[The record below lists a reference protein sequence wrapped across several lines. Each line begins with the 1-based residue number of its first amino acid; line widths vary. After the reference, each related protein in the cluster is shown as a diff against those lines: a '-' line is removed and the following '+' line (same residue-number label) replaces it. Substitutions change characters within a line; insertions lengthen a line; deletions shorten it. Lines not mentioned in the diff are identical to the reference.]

1 MSIEP
6 IVMPKWGLAMQEGTL
21 SKWNIAEG
29 DKIARGQEIADIETT
44 KIANAFES
52 PVEGVVR
59 RRVINEGD
67 VVPVGALLAVVADKG
82 VGDAEIDAYVTK
94 FQESMAAAASN
105 TVAAPQPQVVE
116 TAAGRIRYL
125 KLGEGDGTP
134 VVLIH
139 GFGSDHAAWLFNH
152 EALAEG
158 RVVYALDLPG
168 HGGSEKAVKD
178 GSVAGLATAVV
189 AFLDAVE
196 VKKAH
201 LVGHSLG
208 GAIIAHI
215 AATHPDR
222 VASLSLVAPAGIA
235 GTINQGFI
243 DGFLQE
249 SRARKLRPVIELLV
263 ADPSMVTADMVED
276 VLKFKRLDGATEALT
291 AIAAANF
298 SGGKQSASLRD
309 ALAGAK
315 VPVQVIVGES
325 DQILPASGADGLP
338 ASVTVHR
345 LAAVGHLPHMEKSA
359 EVNRLVAAILRD

>member
-44 KIANAFES
+44 KIANSFES
-52 PVEGVVR
+52 PVEGLVR
-59 RRVINEGD
+59 RRIIAEGD
-67 VVPVGALLAVVADKG
+67 VVPVGALLAVVADKS
-82 VGDAEIDAYVTK
+82 VPDAEIDAYVTK
-94 FQESMAAAASN
+94 FQESMAAAADN
-105 TVAAPQPQVVE
+105 TVAAPEPQVVE

-168 HGGSEKAVKD
+168 HGGSAKSVSD
-178 GSVAGLATAVV
+178 GSVAGLAAAVV

-208 GAIIAHI
+208 GAIAARIAE
-215 AATHPDR
+215 THPDR
-222 VASLSLVAPAGIA
+222 VASLTLVAPAGLA
-235 GTINQGFI
+235 ETINQGFI
-243 DGFLQE
+243 EGFLSE
-249 SRARKLRPVIELLV
+249 SRARKLRPVLEQLV

-276 VLKFKRLDGATEALT
+276 VLKFKRLDGAFEALS

-298 SGGKQSASLRD
+298 GGGKQSASVRA
-309 ALAGAK
+309 ALANAK
-315 VPVQVIVGES
+315 VPVQVIVGEV
-325 DQILPASGADGLP
+325 DQVLPASGADGLP
-338 ASVTVHR
+338 ATVTVHR

-359 EVNRLVAAILRD
+359 EVNRLVAAHIGG

>member
-44 KIANAFES
+44 KIANSFES

-59 RRVINEGD
+59 RRIIAEGD

-82 VGDAEIDAYVTK
+82 VPDAEIDAYVTK
-94 FQESMAAAASN
+94 FQESMAAAADN
-105 TVAAPQPQVVE
+105 TVAAPEPQVVE

-134 VVLIH
+134 VVLVH

-168 HGGSEKAVKD
+168 HGGSAKSVSD
-178 GSVAGLATAVV
+178 GSVAGLAAAVV

-201 LVGHSLG
+201 LIGHSLG
-208 GAIIAHI
+208 GAIAARIAE
-215 AATHPDR
+215 TNPDR
-222 VASLSLVAPAGIA
+222 VASLTLVAPAGLA
-235 GTINQGFI
+235 DTINREFI
-243 DGFLQE
+243 EGFLSE
-249 SRARKLRPVIELLV
+249 SRARKLRPILELLV
-263 ADPSMVTADMVED
+263 ADPSMVTADMVEN
-276 VLKFKRLDGATEALT
+276 VLKFKRLDGALEALS

-298 SGGKQSASLRD
+298 GGGKQSASVRA
-309 ALAGAK
+309 ALANAK
-315 VPVQVIVGES
+315 VPVQVIVGEA
-325 DQILPASGADGLP
+325 DQVLPAAGADGLP
-338 ASVTVHR
+338 AAVTVHR

-359 EVNRLVAAILRD
+359 EVNRLVAAHIGG